1 MMLVRVV
8 AFVVQFAS
16 RSKAIRFALACAIV
30 RIVGALAAARSI
42 SSVFGRDLPIGQLAN
57 SGRLKVGAFAPVAD
71 LALPRYGMTRRS

>member
-1 MMLVRVV
+1 MILARVV

-16 RSKAIRFALACAIV
+16 RSKAIRFALVYAIV
-30 RIVGALAAARSI
+30 RIVGAQAAARST

-71 LALPRYGMTRRS
+71 LALPR